1 MDQLKNKKILV
12 ISLNAIGDSYL
23 SSSIVNLDDISFLN
37 NSYYIITLSD
47 ARFLIDEIKY
57 EKRFY
62 VNKKNIISIL
72 INIFKIIF
80 NKYDFVF
87 SFFGGR
93 LNTLF
98 FLISRAKIKSGYI
111 NFKKVSDW
119 NKQVSKLYIKG
130 VKVNYDLFWRPEMN
144 FMDRIKLALKPLN
157 INVNELK
164 KPLFTDLKPNSW
176 STDEKIISINYDSK
190 IKQKRIPPFTLMK
203 LIEYLLI
210 MNKYKLCLID
220 INQNL
225 EVKNITVLNKLNVDK
240 IIDLFNKSIL
250 FITTDSFLL
259 HIADAYNI
267 NTLGIF
273 YETNPE
279 SAFYNYENKYW
290 LKLKQDSSNQ
300 AELIFNKVKE
310 ILIRY
315 ENL

>member
-1 MDQLKNKKILV
+1 MNQIKNKKILI

-23 SSSIVNLDDISFLN
+23 SSSVVNLDDISFLN
-37 NSYYIITLSD
+37 NSYHIITLSD

-62 VNKKNIISIL
+62 VNKKNVISIF
-72 INIFKIIF
+72 INIFRIIF

-98 FLISRAKIKSGYI
+98 FLITRAKIKSGYI

-119 NKQVSKLYIKG
+119 SKKVSKLYIKG
-130 VKVNYDLFWRPEMN
+130 IKVNYDLFWRPEMN
-144 FMDRIKLALKPLN
+144 FMDRIKLALKPFN
-157 INVNELK
+157 IDINDLK
-164 KPLFTDLKPNSW
+164 KPLFTDLKPNSCP
-176 STDEKIISINYDSK
+176 TDEKIILINYDSK
-190 IKQKRIPPFTLMK
+190 IEQKRIPTFTVMK

-210 MNKYKLCLID
+210 MDRYKLCLID
-220 INQNL
+220 VNNKL
-225 EVKNITVLNKLNVDK
+225 EVKNITVLNKLNIDK
-240 IIDLFNKSIL
+240 IIYLLNKSIL

-290 LKLKQDSSNQ
+290 LKLKQDSVNQ
-300 AELIFNKVKE
+300 ADLIFNKVKE
-310 ILIRY
+310 ILSRY